1 MSVQAAKLIR
11 LLPDLTQ
18 QQVSDYIL
26 TNKSKYPIL
35 RDIIVS
41 IQEKINSLDVHGLT
55 SLIYVTLNIG
65 GAPLLKLPDII
76 KGIEQGLRAQILSY
90 LQALLAR
97 THTSKIAAWMCAE
110 WHLIEEQTLGLIRYL
125 RDLKGNAITNYDVL
139 TLSKAVD
146 LVGCV
151 DHFVVVSE
159 VFLDHPNSKWMLQC
173 LTDNQ
178 G

>member
-1 MSVQAAKLIR
+1 M
-11 LLPDLTQ
+11 
-18 QQVSDYIL
+18 
-26 TNKSKYPIL
+26 L

-65 GAPLLKLPDII
+65 GAPLIRLPDII
-76 KGIEQGLRAQILSY
+76 KGIEQDLRAQVLNY
-90 LQALLAR
+90 LQALLTR

-110 WHLIEEQTLGLIRYL
+110 WHLIEEQTLSLIRYL
-125 RDLKGNAITNYDVL
+125 GDLKKNAATNYDVL

-146 LVGCV
+146 LAGCV

-159 VFLDHPNSKWMLQC
+159 VFLAHSHSGWML
-173 LTDNQ
+173 
-178 G
+178 